1 MLKAVWK
8 DERFVNGAA
17 LLSESLDLSDNVVD
31 ILEELLCSLYGLK
44 EEIST
49 NEARYRLFTIR
60 KKV

>member
-8 DERFVNGAA
+8 DETFVNGVA

-31 ILEELLCSLYGLK
+31 VLEELLCSLYGLK
-44 EEIST
+44 EEISI
-49 NEARYRLFTIR
+49 NEARYRSFTTR